1 MKDLESRFEELRQ
14 YNRKFNESRDEVTRE
29 DTSIFIDATRHDIKE
44 LVANKM
50 YDKLTILLNN
60 TREKFGIQKGRPI
73 DPLTLLALGGGVFHV
88 NFVCLLITFLVLGR
102 LPPNLVNFHNWI
114 LAKFSISKI
123 KNRRFLVAMVTNL
136 SRVVFCQNQ

>member
-1 MKDLESRFEELRQ
+1 MRHTLHSNQTADKVSVHITLEQEALNWYLEGPRICLYFCTMKLWQ
-14 YNRKFNESRDEVTRE
+14 VT
-29 DTSIFIDATRHDIKE
+29 TCNLFLMKCLSSQASF
-44 LVANKM
+44 
-50 YDKLTILLNN
+50 
-60 TREKFGIQKGRPI
+60 
-73 DPLTLLALGGGVFHV
+73 LTLLALGGGVFHV

-102 LPPNLVNFHNWI
+102 LPPNLVTFHNWV